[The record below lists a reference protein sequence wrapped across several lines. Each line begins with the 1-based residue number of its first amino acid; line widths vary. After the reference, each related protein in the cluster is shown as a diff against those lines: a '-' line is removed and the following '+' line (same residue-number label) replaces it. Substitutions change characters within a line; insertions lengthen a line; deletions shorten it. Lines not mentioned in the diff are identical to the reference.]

1 MPLINCEIN
10 LNLTW
15 SKNCIWTSKAT
26 RDANPDADPEVAA
39 ISDPA
44 GAKFQIKDTKLYVPV
59 VTVSTGNGKTLLEQL
74 KTGFRRTIKWN
85 KYMSEMTSQTR
96 NNNLNYLFDPKF
108 TKFTFQEDLYLQNLS
123 YLLKMKR
130 IEHLFQSIMYQM
142 SK

>member
-1 MPLINCEIN
+1 M
-10 LNLTW
+10 
-15 SKNCIWTSKAT
+15 
-26 RDANPDADPEVAA
+26 
-39 ISDPA
+39 
-44 GAKFQIKDTKLYVPV
+44 YVPV

-108 TKFTFQEDLYLQNLS
+108 TKFIFQEDLYLQNLS